1 MQRIRYQ
8 EGSLWLYE
16 RKKRDQAWEY
26 RWYETQLDGTR
37 KRRSCFIGTLS
48 EYPTEAAA
56 KKAVAALRANI
67 NSETPRGHIDAISF
81 ETLTQHYRERE
92 LSEGS
97 GKTFKT
103 INVNEGYL
111 GRWITPRWSSYRL
124 KDIKSVVVEEWLR
137 SLPLANGSKAK
148 IRNLMHTIF
157 NHAIRWE
164 WHDRNPISMV
174 RQSSKRQK
182 VPTVLNIEQIKALLE
197 HLKNP
202 GKTAV
207 LLDIL
212 TGLRVSELL
221 ALKWSDVDFE
231 NLQIHVTRSIAD
243 QHVGPCKTEA
253 SQKPVPLDPELA
265 EALLMW
271 RRKSPYPMIDD
282 WVFASPATSG
292 KLPYWSFSIYRTYI
306 KPALKEANITSKV
319 GWHTFRHSYAT
330 ILKSHGED
338 VKTVQELLRHANSSI
353 TLNLYAQAVTDI
365 KRSAQ
370 SKVARLV
377 FQTGE
382 WPSEKG

>member
-1 MQRIRYQ
+1 MKRTRYQ
-8 EGSLWLYE
+8 EGSLRLYA
-16 RKKRDQAWEY
+16 RKKGIQAWEY
-26 RWYETQLDGTR
+26 RWYETQIDGTR
-37 KRRSCFIGTLS
+37 RRRSSYIGTIE
-48 EYPTEAAA
+48 EYPTDAAA

-67 NSETPRGHIDAISF
+67 NSETPRGQLDAISF
-81 ETLTQHYRERE
+81 ATLAQHYAERE

-103 INVNEGYL
+103 INVNKGYL
-111 GRWITPRWSSYRL
+111 ERWIKPRWSSYRL
-124 KDIKSVVVEEWLR
+124 KDIKSVAVEQWLR

-174 RQSSKRQK
+174 RQSAKREK
-182 VPTVLNIEQIKALLE
+182 IPVVLNIEQIKALLE
-197 HLKNP
+197 HLKEP
-202 GKTAV
+202 GRTAV
-207 LLDIL
+207 LLDVL

-231 NLQIHVTRSIAD
+231 NLVLHVTRSIAD

-271 RRKSPYPMIDD
+271 RRQSPYPEDAD
-282 WVFASPATSG
+282 WVFASPATKG
-292 KLPYWSFSIYRTYI
+292 ELPYWSFSIFRVYI
-306 KPALKEANITSKV
+306 KPALKAAKITGKV

-338 VKTVQELLRHANSSI
+338 VKTVQELMRHANSSI
-353 TLNLYAQAVTDI
+353 TLNLYAQAVTET
-365 KRSAQ
+365 KREAQ

-377 FQTGE
+377 FRSAE
-382 WPSEKG
+382 DPSGR

>member
-1 MQRIRYQ
+1 MKRNRYQ
-8 EGSLWLYE
+8 QGSLRLYE
-16 RKKRDQAWEY
+16 RAKGDRAWEY

-37 KRRSCFIGTLS
+37 RRRSSFIGTIE

-56 KKAVAALRANI
+56 QKAIAALRANV
-67 NSETPRGHIDAISF
+67 NSETPRAQIEAVSF
-81 ETLTQHYRERE
+81 ATLTQHYRERE
-92 LSEGS
+92 LCEEA
-97 GKTFKT
+97 GKTFAT
-103 INVNEGYL
+103 IRTNEMYL
-111 GRWITPRWSSYRL
+111 EKWVLPRWSSYRL
-124 KDIKSVVVEEWLR
+124 KDVKAVAVEQWLR

-148 IRNLMHTIF
+148 IRNLMHAIF
-157 NHAIRWE
+157 NHAVRWE

-174 RQSSKRQK
+174 RQSAKRQR
-182 VPTVLNIEQIKALLE
+182 VPTVLNIEQIRKLLD
-197 HLKNP
+197 HLKEP
-202 GKTAV
+202 GRTAV

-231 NLQIHVTRSIAD
+231 NLEIQVTRSISL

-271 RRKSPYPMIDD
+271 RRQSPYPQDDD
-282 WVFASPATSG
+282 WVFASPARKG
-292 KLPYWSFSIYRTYI
+292 KLPYWSFSLFRVYV
-306 KPALKEANITSKV
+306 KPALREAKITGKI

-377 FQTGE
+377 FQPVEGE
-382 WPSEKG
+382 SE

>member
-1 MQRIRYQ
+1 MKRMRYQ
-8 EGSLWLYE
+8 EGSIRLYE
-16 RKKRDQAWEY
+16 RKKDDRAWEY

-37 KRRSCFIGTLS
+37 KRRSCYIGTLS
-48 EYPTEAAA
+48 EFPTEAAA

-67 NSETPRGHIDAISF
+67 NSETPRGQLEAINF
-81 ETLTQHYRERE
+81 ATLAQHYRERE

-103 INVNEGYL
+103 INVAAGYL
-111 GRWITPRWSSYRL
+111 DRWVMPRWSSYRL

-148 IRNLMHTIF
+148 IRNIMHAIF

-164 WHDRNPISMV
+164 WHDRNPITMV
-174 RQSSKRQK
+174 RQSAKRQK
-182 VPTVLNIEQIKALLE
+182 VPTVLNIEQINSLLD
-197 HLKNP
+197 HLKDP

-231 NLQIHVTRSIAD
+231 NLQILVTRSIAD

-253 SQKPVPLDPELA
+253 SQKPIPLDPELG

-271 RRKSPYPMIDD
+271 RRKSPYPTDDD
-282 WVFASPATSG
+282 WVFASPASSG
-292 KLPYWSFSIYRTYI
+292 KLPYWSFSIFRTYVR
-306 KPALKEANITSKV
+306 PALTEAEITSKV
-319 GWHTFRHSYAT
+319 GWHTFRHSFAT

-338 VKTVQELLRHANSSI
+338 VKTVQELMRHANSSV
-353 TLNLYAQAVTDI
+353 TLNLYAQAVTDV

-370 SKVARLV
+370 SKIARLV
-377 FQTGE
+377 FQSGE
-382 WPSEKG
+382 APSQQE

>member
-1 MQRIRYQ
+1 MKRMRYQ
-8 EGSLWLYE
+8 EGSLRIYE
-16 RKKRDQAWEY
+16 RKKGDQAWEY

-37 KRRSCFIGTLS
+37 RRRSCYIGTQT
-48 EYPTEAAA
+48 EYSTEAAA
-56 KKAVAALRANI
+56 KKAVVALRANI
-67 NSETPRGHIDAISF
+67 NSETTRGQLDAISF

-92 LSEGS
+92 LSESS

-103 INVNEGYL
+103 RTVNEGYIE
-111 GRWITPRWSSYRL
+111 RWITPRWSSYRL
-124 KDIKSVVVEEWLR
+124 KDVKSVVVEEWLR

-148 IRNLMHTIF
+148 IRNLMHAIF

-174 RQSSKRQK
+174 RQSAKRQR
-182 VPTVLNIEQIKALLE
+182 VPTVLNIEQIIALLE
-197 HLKNP
+197 HLKDP

-231 NLQIHVTRSIAD
+231 DLEISVTRSIAD

-271 RRKSPYPMIDD
+271 RRKSPYPLDED
-282 WVFASPATSG
+282 WVFASPASSG
-292 KLPYWSFSIYRTYI
+292 KLPYWSFSIFRTYI
-306 KPALKEANITSKV
+306 KPALKEAGITGKI
-319 GWHTFRHSYAT
+319 GWHTFRHSFAT
-330 ILKSHGED
+330 IPKAHGED
-338 VKTVQELLRHANSSI
+338 VKTVQELMRHANSSV
-353 TLNLYAQAVTDI
+353 TLNLYAQAVTGI
-365 KRSAQ
+365 KRNAQ

-377 FQTGE
+377 FE
-382 WPSEKG
+382 SAESPSK

>member
-1 MQRIRYQ
+1 MKRMRYQ
-8 EGSLWLYE
+8 QGTLRLEE
-16 RKKRDQAWEY
+16 RSSGARVWEY
-26 RWYETQLDGTR
+26 RWYETQIDG
-37 KRRSCFIGTLS
+37 KRRRRSAMVGTFEEFPS
-48 EYPTEAAA
+48 ESAAQ
-56 KKAVAALRANI
+56 KAVAALRANI
-67 NSETPRGHIDAISF
+67 NSETPRAQLDAVSF
-81 ETLTQHYRERE
+81 ATLAQHYRERE
-92 LSEGS
+92 LSEEA
-97 GKTFKT
+97 GKTFAT
-103 INVNEGYL
+103 IRTNEMYL
-111 GRWITPRWSSYRL
+111 EKWVLPRWSSYRL
-124 KDIKSVVVEEWLR
+124 KDVKAVAVEQWLR

-148 IRNLMHTIF
+148 IRNLMHSIF
-157 NHAIRWE
+157 NHAVRWE

-174 RQSSKRQK
+174 RQSAKRQR
-182 VPTVLNIEQIKALLE
+182 VPTVLDIEQIRELLG
-197 HLKNP
+197 HLKEP
-202 GKTAV
+202 GRTAV

-231 NLQIHVTRSIAD
+231 NLEVHVTRSISL

-271 RRKSPYPMIDD
+271 RRQSPYPGEDD
-282 WVFASPATSG
+282 WLFASPARKG
-292 KLPYWSFSIYRTYI
+292 KLPYWSFSLFRVYVG
-306 KPALKEANITSKV
+306 PALKEAKITGKV

-377 FQTGE
+377 FQPTQKE
-382 WPSEKG
+382 AE

>member
-1 MQRIRYQ
+1 MKRMRYQ
-8 EGSLWLYE
+8 EGSLRLYE
-16 RKKRDQAWEY
+16 RKKGDQAWEY

-37 KRRSCFIGTLS
+37 RRRSSYIGTLI

-56 KKAVAALRANI
+56 KKAVNALRANI
-67 NSETPRGHIDAISF
+67 NSETPRGQLQPISF

-111 GRWITPRWSSYRL
+111 ERWITPRWSSYRL

-148 IRNLMHTIF
+148 IRNLMHAIF

-164 WHDRNPISMV
+164 WHDKNPMSMV
-174 RQSSKRQK
+174 RQSAKRQK

-197 HLKNP
+197 HLEDP

-231 NLQIHVTRSIAD
+231 NFRSMSHARLPTSMWVPARQRHRRSPFRSIRN
-243 QHVGPCKTEA
+243 
-253 SQKPVPLDPELA
+253 
-265 EALLMW
+265 W
-271 RRKSPYPMIDD
+271 RR
-282 WVFASPATSG
+282 
-292 KLPYWSFSIYRTYI
+292 
-306 KPALKEANITSKV
+306 
-319 GWHTFRHSYAT
+319 
-330 ILKSHGED
+330 
-338 VKTVQELLRHANSSI
+338 
-353 TLNLYAQAVTDI
+353 
-365 KRSAQ
+365 RS
-370 SKVARLV
+370 
-377 FQTGE
+377 
-382 WPSEKG
+382 